1 MINMLSALWDLLRT
15 SVVCLVKGIVGL
27 AMVAAIV
34 GMPVLITGVIWKGF
48 CIIFAFEFSWWI
60 PILILALAIYLI
72 ATGEEG
78 EL

>member
-15 SVVCLVKGIVGL
+15 SVICLAKGIAGL